1 MLNIEGKFGDGEEAP
16 AWHSAVWR
24 TETELFQRLLL
35 VSGIQPSLWS
45 KDDVIHWLR
54 WAEKEYSLRPADEG
68 KFEMNGKAL
77 CILTKDD
84 FRHRAPSSG

>member
-1 MLNIEGKFGDGEEAP
+1 
-16 AWHSAVWR
+16 
-24 TETELFQRLLL
+24 
-35 VSGIQPSLWS
+35 IQPSLWS

-54 WAEKEYSLRPADEG
+54 WAEKEYSLRQTHES

-84 FRHRAPSSG
+84 FRCRAPSS

>member
-1 MLNIEGKFGDGEEAP
+1 M
-16 AWHSAVWR
+16 
-24 TETELFQRLLL
+24 LLL

-45 KDDVIHWLR
+45 KDDVIHWLH
-54 WAEKEYSLRPADEG
+54 WAEEEYSLRPTDKS

-84 FRHRAPSSG
+84 FRHRAPSSGQSQGFVSIIPAQALLC

>member
-1 MLNIEGKFGDGEEAP
+1 MVMEKTSIP
-16 AWHSAVWR
+16 PCPSAVLK
-24 TETELFQRLLL
+24 TETELFQRLPL

-54 WAEKEYSLRPADEG
+54 WAEKEYSLRQTDES

-84 FRHRAPSSG
+84 FRYRAPSSG

>member
-1 MLNIEGKFGDGEEAP
+1 MLNIEGKFGEGEEAP
-16 AWHSAVWR
+16 PCHSAVLR
-24 TETELFQRLLL
+24 TELFQRRLL

-54 WAEKEYSLRPADEG
+54 WAEKEYSLRPTDES

-84 FRHRAPSSG
+84 FRRRAPSSG

>member
-1 MLNIEGKFGDGEEAP
+1 MEKMCVPHCPSPVLRMGLP
-16 AWHSAVWR
+16 
-24 TETELFQRLLL
+24 L

-54 WAEKEYSLRPADEG
+54 WAEKEYSLRQTEES

-84 FRHRAPSSG
+84 FRYRAPSSGQMKKGVNED